1 MGLNKNI
8 MLPTY
13 ESSEENMN
21 RALSDGE
28 ISSPCWVYLRDKGAL
43 VFISWET
50 VDGNKVLKPHWILWE
65 QVSTLEEQMDGLR
78 DEETGEIIKVTDYVA
93 SEVDPVKDEVQTIS
107 SDVDEIKEQ
116 VGYTTM
122 LVSTEEVVD

>member
-13 ESSEENMN
+13 EATYNNMQK
-21 RALSDGE
+21 ALLDGV
-28 ISSPCWVYLRDKGAL
+28 IDSPCWVYLRDKECL
-43 VFISWET
+43 VFVSWET
-50 VDGNKVLKPHWILWE
+50 IDENKKLVPHMILWDKIT
-65 QVSTLEEQMDGLR
+65 SMEEILDGLR

-93 SEVDPVKDEVQTIS
+93 GEVDPVKEEVQTIS
-107 SDVDEIKEQ
+107 TDVDEIKEQ

-122 LVSTEEVVD
+122 ITFDEEVG